1 MIRSQKE
8 LAEVQQPT
16 QSLTQSDKML
26 LRYEDS
32 RDWFAH
38 NQKFVIG
45 GAVAIVAIIAGLWWW
60 AGQKQTQEEQAATY
74 VSRILPVYLQGQ
86 YRLAI
91 DGDTHRKI
99 QGEPVY
105 GLRYIVNEYGSTEAG
120 SRAALAL
127 ANSYYSLGQ
136 YDSAAQYYD
145 DASSDY
151 PIGKAAIEAGKA
163 AISEHKGNK
172 QEAAK
177 LFESA
182 AKRDKDNP
190 LDADYTLSAARDRQ
204 AAGDRD
210 EAIRLYRTLLEN
222 FPGSQFDDAAKRALM
237 QMNVPL

>member
-8 LAEVQQPT
+8 LAEVQQPVQQLS
-16 QSLTQSDKML
+16 QSEKLL

-45 GAVAIVAIIAGLWWW
+45 GAIAIVAIIVGLWWW
-60 AGQKQTQEEQAATY
+60 AGQKSAQEEQASTY
-74 VSRILPVYLQGQ
+74 LSRILPTFAGGEFRQ
-86 YRLAI
+86 AI

-99 QGEPVY
+99 QGDPVY
-105 GLRYIVNEYGSTEAG
+105 GLKYIVTEFGSTDAG
-120 SRAALAL
+120 NRAALAL
-127 ANSYYSLGQ
+127 ADAYYYLGK
-136 YDSAAQYYD
+136 YDSASIYYD

-151 PIGKAAIEAGKA
+151 PIAKAAIEAGKA
-163 AISEHKGNK
+163 SILEHKGNK
-172 QEAAK
+172 QDAAK

-190 LDADYTLSAARDRQ
+190 LDADYKLSAARDLQ
-204 AAGDRD
+204 AAGQRD
-210 EAIRLYRTLLEN
+210 EAIRLYQELLEDY
-222 FPGSQFDDAAKRALM
+222 PGSQFDDAAKRALM

>member
-16 QSLTQSDKML
+16 QTLTQSEKLL

-38 NQKFVIG
+38 NQKFLVGGVI
-45 GAVAIVAIIAGLWWW
+45 AIVAIIAGLWWW
-60 AGQKQTQEEQAATY
+60 STQKTAQEELAQTY
-74 VSRILPVYLQGQ
+74 LSRILPIYLGGE

-91 DGDTHRKI
+91 DGDAHRKV
-99 QGEPVY
+99 QGDPLY
-105 GLRYIVNEYGSTEAG
+105 GLRYIVENYGSTDAG
-120 SRAALAL
+120 NRAALAL
-127 ANSYYSLGQ
+127 GDSYYYLGQ
-136 YDSAAQYYD
+136 YDSASRYYD

-151 PIGKAAIEAGKA
+151 PIAKAAIDAGKA
-163 AISEHKGNK
+163 SIFEHKGNK
-172 QEAAK
+172 PEAAK

-190 LDADYTLSAARDRQ
+190 LNADYTLSAARDRQ

-210 EAIRLYRTLLEN
+210 EAIRLYRALLED
-222 FPGSQFDDAAKRALM
+222 FPGTQFDDAAKRALM